1 MTEINQDFMDAQKEK
16 ARLLREAVIAGH
28 AAGAKHFDFD
38 DDAFGTVVVDIDRS
52 MRDEKSSVWGV
63 TSNKKPI
70 LFSTEGNIHVM
81 QFFDAIGPVTGNTN
95 LQSPVLGQ

>member
-1 MTEINQDFMDAQKEK
+1 MSETNQEFMDAQIEK

-28 AAGAKHFDFD
+28 AAGAKHFDFE

-52 MRDEKSSVWGV
+52 MQDENGSVWGV
-63 TSNKKPI
+63 TSNNKPI

-81 QFFDAIGPVTGNTN
+81 QFFDAIGTLAPGPNP
-95 LQSPVLGQ
+95 QSPVIGQ